1 MSVITIVH
9 VPLMLRMYNVTP
21 FIHLRL
27 LYQVAPINPDET
39 KKLVAS
45 ASGMEEKEWGIL
57 SSPSGNFRGETPRI
71 VSSVSTFVVAGLLV
85 KEFFTRLGAILS
97 IGRDIGNL
105 VKVISSETALLVF
118 YSRINSIAKRV
129 RMFHSRPG
137 RIYRHRYC
145 GGFGLDREW
154 NYSLNNSEMKNR
166 FSQTRKTDFSIEGKI
181 ERWE

>member
-1 MSVITIVH
+1 
-9 VPLMLRMYNVTP
+9 MYNVTP

-45 ASGMEEKEWGIL
+45 ASGTEEREWRIL
-57 SSPSGNFRGETPRI
+57 SSPSGDFRGETPRI

-85 KEFFTRLGAILS
+85 KEFFTLGAILS
-97 IGRDIGNL
+97 IGRDIDGNL

-118 YSRINSIAKRV
+118 SRINGIAKRV

-166 FSQTRKTDFSIEGKI
+166 FYFSIEGKV